1 MVQPQILHLLSMGVP
16 QGSLI
21 GQPCF
26 SININDMPDCTR
38 WNLDQFADD
47 STAHIVGSS
56 VDHVLTNIQK
66 GENEIDNY
74 SNKNL
79 LTIHPDKCKVII
91 KNDLLIAWWISKLV
105 GRALKLSNPQLF
117 WELQLMMEWNGT
129 TIAKKYQRCSVQ
141 SEGSKPFPDKGY
153 ANKVNIVNNLF
164 SRHIACNTV
173 LYFNLGK
180 LFTNTGEQYWKISQM
195 QFLQQDSSFASRN

>member
-1 MVQPQILHLLSMGVP
+1 
-16 QGSLI
+16 
-21 GQPCF
+21 
-26 SININDMPDCTR
+26 MPDCTR

-91 KNDLLIAWWISKLV
+91 ISKNRFV
-105 GRALKLSNPQLF
+105 GP
-117 WELQLMMEWNGT
+117 LMDIKIGGKSVET
-129 TIAKKYQRCSVQ
+129 TKSSACLGISIDDGMKWDDHCQKVSKMFSSV
-141 SEGSKPFPDKGY
+141 
-153 ANKVNIVNNLF
+153 
-164 SRHIACNTV
+164 
-173 LYFNLGK
+173 
-180 LFTNTGEQYWKISQM
+180 
-195 QFLQQDSSFASRN
+195 

>member
-91 KNDLLIAWWISKLV
+91 KNDLLIA
-105 GRALKLSNPQLF
+105 
-117 WELQLMMEWNGT
+117 
-129 TIAKKYQRCSVQ
+129 
-141 SEGSKPFPDKGY
+141 
-153 ANKVNIVNNLF
+153 
-164 SRHIACNTV
+164 
-173 LYFNLGK
+173 
-180 LFTNTGEQYWKISQM
+180 
-195 QFLQQDSSFASRN
+195 

>member
-1 MVQPQILHLLSMGVP
+1 
-16 QGSLI
+16 
-21 GQPCF
+21 
-26 SININDMPDCTR
+26 MPDCTR

-91 KNDLLIAWWISKLV
+91 KNDLLIA
-105 GRALKLSNPQLF
+105 
-117 WELQLMMEWNGT
+117 
-129 TIAKKYQRCSVQ
+129 
-141 SEGSKPFPDKGY
+141 
-153 ANKVNIVNNLF
+153 
-164 SRHIACNTV
+164 
-173 LYFNLGK
+173 
-180 LFTNTGEQYWKISQM
+180 
-195 QFLQQDSSFASRN
+195 